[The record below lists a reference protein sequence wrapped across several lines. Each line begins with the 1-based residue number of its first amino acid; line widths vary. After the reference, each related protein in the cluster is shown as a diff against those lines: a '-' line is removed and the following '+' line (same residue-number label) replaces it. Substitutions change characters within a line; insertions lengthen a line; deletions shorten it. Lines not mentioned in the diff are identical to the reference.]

1 MAKKIQ
7 TLNIGASTV
16 TLAEYESSGRSLRLV
31 KYGMS
36 ALAAPLDAEN
46 ASTVLTPALMEIMR
60 EKGIKPGKVAIC
72 VSGQMV
78 FPRFAAITPV
88 GSSEKF
94 DQLVRYEIEQNVPFP
109 IDEMVCDRQIL
120 GDTENGDKAVMI
132 VGAKVDQ
139 IEAITDA
146 VASAGFTPEIVDVA
160 PLALTNVL
168 KAARGD
174 GECAVILDIGA
185 KTTSLVIVEGEKLY
199 NRSIPVAGNQIT
211 KEIAQLLG
219 CTPEEADGYK
229 RESAYVS
236 LGGVTE
242 DEDET
247 LDRMSKVCRAV
258 MTRLH
263 AEISRSI
270 NFYRSQQG
278 GGTPAKLYLTGG
290 TSLLPQVD
298 QFFRDSLQIEVEY
311 LNPGELLGGVDLGAD
326 AVYLAVSTGVALHAA
341 GASAIAINLLPPSI
355 VEARAEVA
363 RIPFVAFGAIAAAA
377 AAICW
382 LFASQSETEKVKEQ
396 NETIV
401 AQANGL
407 KSVKTRVEGAK
418 AKADEAFAAAED
430 LAKRLARR
438 NMAVERMRLLRKAV
452 EPELWIAKW
461 EDRVEK
467 TVVPDPKGRGEKEI
481 ETPVTHVWIRC
492 WKNDGEALVKAET
505 ERLAR
510 SDAGVSP
517 SPAADAGVSPSPATE
532 TEGSSSPAAAD
543 AGGSQTSAT
552 EAEGSPSPA
561 ADAEKRP
568 SRRRGTS
575 LTVGMIVR
583 DRLDATGLC
592 VPGSV
597 SQVDTKYLGKGG
609 CLEQYEMVMQFKEP
623 EYK

>member
-16 TLAEYESSGRSLRLV
+16 TLAEYESSGKALKLV

-46 ASTVLTPALMEIMR
+46 ASTVLTPAVMEIMR
-60 EKGIKPGKVAIC
+60 ERGIKPGKVAIS

-78 FPRFAAITPV
+78 FPRFAAIAPA
-88 GSSEKF
+88 GSDEKF
-94 DQLVRYEIEQNVPFP
+94 DQMVRYEIEQNVPFP

-120 GDTENGDKAVMI
+120 GDTEAGDKAVMI

-146 VASAGFTPEIVDVA
+146 VSSAGFTPEIVDVA

-174 GECAVILDIGA
+174 GECSVILDIGA
-185 KTTSLVIVEGEKLY
+185 KTTSLIIVEGEKLY

-229 RESAYVS
+229 RQSAYVS
-236 LGGVTE
+236 LGGVME

-247 LDRMSKVCRAV
+247 LDRISKVCRAV

-263 AEISRSI
+263 AEINRSI

-278 GGTPAKLYLTGG
+278 GGVPARLYLTGG

-311 LNPGELLGGVDLGAD
+311 LNPFEIVGVGPGLDQEALGAD
-326 AVYLAVSTGVALHAA
+326 VAYLSVSAGVALHAA
-341 GASAIAINLLPPSI
+341 GLAPIAINLLPPSI
-355 VEARAEVA
+355 LEARAEVA
-363 RIPFVAFGAIAAAA
+363 RIPFVGVAAACVIAAAV
-377 AAICW
+377 CW
-382 LFASQSETEKVKEQ
+382 LFAAQSETETTKEK
-396 NETIV
+396 NEEI
-401 AQANGL
+401 AAKAESL
-407 KSVKTRVEGAK
+407 KSVKTRVESAK
-418 AKADEAFAAAED
+418 KKSDDAFAAAED
-430 LAKRLARR
+430 LAKRLSLRART
-438 NMAVERMRLLRKAV
+438 VERVRILKRTL
-452 EPELWIAKW
+452 EPDLWIARW
-461 EDRVEK
+461 EDRIEK
-467 TVVPDPKGRGEKEI
+467 TTIPDPKGRGNDVEI
-481 ETPVTHVWIRC
+481 ETPVTHVWVRC
-492 WKNDGEALVKAET
+492 WKNVGDKLAKTEAERAARADAAAAAPAEG
-505 ERLAR
+505 A
-510 SDAGVSP
+510 A
-517 SPAADAGVSPSPATE
+517 PAADG
-532 TEGSSSPAAAD
+532 AAP
-543 AGGSQTSAT
+543 
-552 EAEGSPSPA
+552 EAPKPP
-561 ADAEKRP
+561 K
-568 SRRRGTS
+568 RRGTS

-583 DRLDATGLC
+583 DRLEATGLF

-597 SQVDTKYLGKGG
+597 AVRENKWLGKGG
-609 CLEQYEMVMQFKEP
+609 CLEQYEMAMQFKEV